1 MQHTHLFMPLALI
14 SAMAAVQ
21 QVYAADEFIVR
32 DIKIDGLVRLTPTN
46 VYGMLP
52 VNAGD
57 RVNDTTIANAI
68 RALYATGLFDDI
80 KASQEADVLIFT
92 VVERP
97 LISKVEFKGNKLI
110 PKEAL
115 EEGLKKMGIAE
126 GEVLKKS
133 ALQTIETELE
143 QQYMQ
148 QGRYDA
154 DVKVITTAKPNNRV
168 DLTVDFVEG
177 KAAKVVDIN
186 IIGNTVFQESEI
198 KQAFAVK
205 ESGWSSIVTR
215 NDRYAREKMAASLEA
230 LRALYLNKG
239 YINFNITNSNLNLS
253 EDKKNI
259 FVEVA
264 VEEGEQFKFGETKF
278 LGDALYKP
286 EELKALKIYKDGET
300 YSQEKVNAVKQLLL
314 RKYGNAG
321 YYYAEVNMVPE
332 INKETKLVDLNYYIN
347 PGQQVTVRRINFM
360 GNTKTADEVLR
371 REMRQMEGALAS
383 NEKIDLSKVRLERTG
398 FFKTVDI
405 KPARI
410 PNVSDQVD
418 LNINVEEQ
426 HSGTSTLAVGF
437 SQSGGVTFQAG
448 LSQTNF
454 LGTGNSVAIDLS
466 RSETQDYYNLSVT
479 DPYFTIDGVRRGYN
493 MYYRKTKLDDNYNVN
508 NYVTDS
514 LGGGITFGY
523 PIDENQSI
531 SAGLNI
537 DQTDVTTGPYVS
549 TYVRDYLLANGGKAK
564 GQGKYCSTDKL
575 MSQREIEKARDG
587 VNYVEPNPIPAGYDD
602 ALCVNTANA
611 NADVGFTPFDNQFGG
626 DFLTYNLNLGWSF
639 NTLNRPVFP
648 TNGMSHRVNAE
659 IALPGSDVEYQ
670 KLTYDAQAF
679 LPLPYD
685 FVLRGYGKLGYGN
698 DLPFYKNFYAGG
710 FGSVRGYDNSTLGPK
725 YPAVTNNESRNIDY
739 NPEEV
744 GGNALIQ
751 FGAELALPLPFKGDW
766 TRQVRPVLFAE
777 GAQVFDT
784 QCSIPSG
791 KLYLAG
797 TPTDPGVDAKKYCED
812 NFGFDAENMRYSV
825 GVGFTWIT
833 MIGPLSLSYA
843 YPLNDKPGDQTK
855 NIQFEI
861 GRTF

>member
-1 MQHTHLFMPLALI
+1 MQHTHLFMPLALV
-14 SAMAAVQ
+14 SAMAATQ
-21 QVYAADEFIVR
+21 QVYAADEFIAR
-32 DIKIDGLVRLTPTN
+32 DIKIDGLVRLTPAN
-46 VYGMLP
+46 VYGMIP
-52 VNAGD
+52 VNSGD
-57 RVNDTTIANAI
+57 RVNEAVLANAI
-68 RALYATGLFDDI
+68 RSLYATGLFDDI
-80 KASQEADVLIFT
+80 QASRDADTLVFK

-97 LISKVEFKGNKLI
+97 IISKVEFKGNKLI

-115 EEGLKKMGIAE
+115 EDGLKKMGVAE

-133 ALQTIETELE
+133 ALQTLESELE

-154 DVKVITTAKPNNRV
+154 DVRVITTARPNNRV
-168 DLTVDFVEG
+168 DLTVEFVEG

-186 IIGNTVFQESEI
+186 IIGNTVFKESDI

-205 ESGWSSIVTR
+205 ESSWSSIVTR

-239 YINFNITNSNLNLS
+239 YINFNITNSSLNLS
-253 EDKKNI
+253 EDKKHI
-259 FVEVA
+259 FVEVS
-264 VEEGEQFKFGETKF
+264 VDEGEQFKFGESKF

-286 EELKALKIYKDGET
+286 EELTALKIYKDGET

-321 YYYAEVNMVPE
+321 YYYAEVNIVPQ
-332 INKETKLVDLNYYIN
+332 IDKETKLVDLNYYIN
-347 PGQQVTVRRINFM
+347 PGQQVTVRRINFA
-360 GNTKTADEVLR
+360 GNSKTADEVLR

-398 FFKTVDI
+398 FFKTVDV
-405 KPARI
+405 KPVRI
-410 PNVSDQVD
+410 PNVPDQID
-418 LNINVEEQ
+418 LNVNVEEQ

-454 LGTGNSVAIDLS
+454 LGTGNAVSIDLS
-466 RSETQDYYNLSVT
+466 RSQTQDYYNLSVT

-508 NYVTDS
+508 KYVTDS
-514 LGGGITFGY
+514 FGGGINFGY

-537 DQTDVTTGPYVS
+537 DQTEVTTGNRVS
-549 TYVRDYLLANGGKAK
+549 TYIRDYLLENGGKEI
-564 GQGKYCSTDKL
+564 GSSNYCIDNNDPCGTKL
-575 MSQREIEKARDG
+575 KADR
-587 VNYVEPNPIPAGYDD
+587 
-602 ALCVNTANA
+602 
-611 NADVGFTPFDNQFGG
+611 FSG
-626 DFLTYNLNLGWSF
+626 DYLTYNLNLGWSY
-639 NTLNRPVFP
+639 NTLNRPIFP

-659 IALPGSDVEYQ
+659 IALPGSDVEFQ
-670 KLTYDAQAF
+670 KVTYDAQAYF
-679 LPLPYD
+679 PLGHD
-685 FVLRGYGKLGYGN
+685 FVLRGYSKLGFGN

-710 FGSVRGYDNSTLGPK
+710 YGSVRGYDNSTLGPK
-725 YPAVTNNESRNIDY
+725 YDSVYAEHNSLENFDL
-739 NPEEV
+739 EEV
-744 GGNALIQ
+744 GGNALVR
-751 FGAELALPLPFKGDW
+751 FGTELALPVPFKGDW
-766 TRQVRPVLFAE
+766 TRQVRPVVFAE

-784 QCSIPSG
+784 QCDVSSSAD
-791 KLYLAG
+791 LR
-797 TPTDPGVDAKKYCED
+797 KYCKD
-812 NFGFDAENMRYSV
+812 NYGFDFGEMRYSV

-843 YPLNDKPGDQTK
+843 YPLNDKQGDDTK

>member
-1 MQHTHLFMPLALI
+1 MQHTHLFMPLALV

-32 DIKIDGLVRLTPTN
+32 DIQIDGLVRLTPAN
-46 VYGMLP
+46 VYGMIP
-52 VNAGD
+52 VNSGD
-57 RVNDTTIANAI
+57 RVNDATIANAI
-68 RALYATGLFDDI
+68 RSLYATGLFDDI
-80 KASQEADVLIFT
+80 KAAQQGDTLVFQ

-97 LISKVEFKGNKLI
+97 IISTVEFKGNKLI

-115 EEGLKKMGIAE
+115 EEGLKKMGVAE

-133 ALQTIETELE
+133 ALQTLESELE

-154 DVKVITTAKPNNRV
+154 DVKVITTERPNNRV
-168 DLTVDFVEG
+168 DLTIEFIEG
-177 KAAKVVDIN
+177 KAAKVFDIN
-186 IIGNTVFQESEI
+186 IIGNTVFKDSEI

-205 ESGWSSIVTR
+205 ESGWASVISR

-230 LRALYLNKG
+230 LRALYLNRG
-239 YINFNITNSNLNLS
+239 YINFNINNSSLNLS
-253 EDKKNI
+253 EDKQHI
-259 FVEVA
+259 FIEVSID
-264 VEEGEQFKFGETKF
+264 EGEQFKFGQTKF
-278 LGDALYKP
+278 LGDALYAP
-286 EELKALKIYKDGET
+286 EELKALQIYKDGET

-321 YYYAEVNMVPE
+321 YYYAEVNVVPQ
-332 INKETKLVDLNYYIN
+332 INEETKQVDLNYYIN
-347 PGQQVTVRRINFM
+347 PGQQVTVRRINFS

-405 KPARI
+405 KPVRV
-410 PNVSDQVD
+410 PNVPDQVD
-418 LNINVEEQ
+418 LNVAVEEQ

-454 LGTGNSVAIDLS
+454 LGTGNAVSIDLS

-493 MYYRKTKLDDNYNVN
+493 MYYRKTKLDDDYNVN

-514 LGGGITFGY
+514 FGGGINFGY

-537 DQTDVTTGPYVS
+537 DNTEVTTGPFVS
-549 TYVRDYLLANGGKAK
+549 TYVRDYLLANGGR
-564 GQGKYCSTDKL
+564 GTNL
-575 MSQREIEKARDG
+575 REDACIGNTTALYEDPNEPGRITGYRCDG
-587 VNYVEPNPIPAGYDD
+587 EQVDFEDE
-602 ALCVNTANA
+602 
-611 NADVGFTPFDNQFGG
+611 FKG
-626 DFLTYNLNLGWSF
+626 DFLTYNLSLGWSY
-639 NTLNRPVFP
+639 NTLNRPIFP
-648 TNGMSHRVNAE
+648 TTGMSHRVNAE

-670 KLTYDAQAF
+670 KVTYDAQAYY
-679 LPLPYD
+679 PLGKD
-685 FVLRGYGKLGYGN
+685 FVLRGYGKVGFGN
-698 DLPFYKNFYAGG
+698 DLPFYKNYYAGG
-710 FGSVRGYDNSTLGPK
+710 YGSVRGYDNSTLGPK
-725 YPAVTNNESRNIDY
+725 YPGVTSNETKTRDY
-739 NPEEV
+739 SPEEV
-744 GGNALIQ
+744 GGNALVQ
-751 FGAELALPLPFKGDW
+751 FGTELALPVPFKGDW
-766 TRQVRPVLFAE
+766 ARQVRPVIFAE

-784 QCSIPSG
+784 QCDVPQG
-791 KLYLAG
+791 MLYWEGGAN
-797 TPTDPGVDAKKYCED
+797 DDGVDARQYCKD
-812 NFGFDAENMRYSV
+812 NYGFDFGNMRYSV

-843 YPLNDKPGDQTK
+843 YPLNEKPGDETK

>member
-1 MQHTHLFMPLALI
+1 MQHTHLFMPLALV
-14 SAMAAVQ
+14 SAMAATQ
-21 QVYAADEFIVR
+21 QIYAADEFIAR
-32 DIKIDGLVRLTPTN
+32 DIKIDGLVRLTPAN
-46 VYGMLP
+46 VYGMIP
-52 VNAGD
+52 VNSGD
-57 RVNDTTIANAI
+57 RVNEAVLANAI
-68 RALYATGLFDDI
+68 RSLYATGLFDDI
-80 KASQEADVLIFT
+80 QASRQADILVFK

-97 LISKVEFKGNKLI
+97 IISKVEFKGNKLI

-115 EEGLKKMGIAE
+115 EDGLKKMGVAE

-133 ALQTIETELE
+133 ALQTLESELE

-154 DVKVITTAKPNNRV
+154 DVRVITTARPNNRV
-168 DLTVDFVEG
+168 DLTVEFVEG

-186 IIGNTVFQESEI
+186 IIGNTVFKESDI

-205 ESGWSSIVTR
+205 ESSWSSIVTR

-239 YINFNITNSNLNLS
+239 YINFNITNSSLNLS
-253 EDKKNI
+253 EDKKHI
-259 FVEVA
+259 FVEVS
-264 VEEGEQFKFGETKF
+264 VDEGEQFKFGESKF

-286 EELKALKIYKDGET
+286 EELTALQIYKDGET

-321 YYYAEVNMVPE
+321 YYYAEVNIVPQ
-332 INKETKLVDLNYYIN
+332 IDKETKLVDLNYYIN
-347 PGQQVTVRRINFM
+347 PGQQVTVRRINFV
-360 GNTKTADEVLR
+360 GNSKTADEVLR

-398 FFKTVDI
+398 FFKTVDV
-405 KPARI
+405 KPVRI
-410 PNVSDQVD
+410 PNVPDQID
-418 LNINVEEQ
+418 LNVNVEEQ

-454 LGTGNSVAIDLS
+454 LGTGNAVSIDLS

-514 LGGGITFGY
+514 FGGGINFGY

-537 DQTDVTTGPYVS
+537 DQTEVTTGPYVS
-549 TYVRDYLLANGGKAK
+549 TYVRDYLLANGGKTTKSEPYCLDANLPVGGTCSNWSDPK
-564 GQGKYCSTDKL
+564 G
-575 MSQREIEKARDG
+575 IEFK
-587 VNYVEPNPIPAGYDD
+587 
-602 ALCVNTANA
+602 
-611 NADVGFTPFDNQFGG
+611 G
-626 DFLTYNLNLGWSF
+626 DFLTYNLNLGWSY
-639 NTLNRPVFP
+639 NTLNRPIFP

-659 IALPGSDVEYQ
+659 IALPGSDVEFQ
-670 KLTYDAQAF
+670 KVTYDAQAYF
-679 LPLPYD
+679 PLGHD
-685 FVLRGYGKLGYGN
+685 FVLRGYGKLGFGN

-710 FGSVRGYDNSTLGPK
+710 YGSVRGYDNSTLGPK
-725 YPAVTNNESRNIDY
+725 YDGVYFNDRGQKDPS
-739 NPEEV
+739 PEEV
-744 GGNALIQ
+744 GGNALVQ
-751 FGAELALPLPFKGDW
+751 FGTELALPVPFKGDW
-766 TRQVRPVLFAE
+766 TRQVRPVIFAE

-784 QCSIPSG
+784 QCDVQATSEG
-791 KLYLAG
+791 RQ
-797 TPTDPGVDAKKYCED
+797 YCKD
-812 NFGFDAENMRYSV
+812 NYGFDFGEMRYSV
-825 GVGFTWIT
+825 GLGFTWIT

-843 YPLNDKPGDQTK
+843 YPLNDKDGDDTK

>member
-14 SAMAAVQ
+14 SAMATVQ
-21 QVYAADEFIVR
+21 QVYAAEDYIVR
-32 DIKIDGLVRLTPTN
+32 DIKVDGLVRLTPAN
-46 VYGMLP
+46 VYGMIPL
-52 VNAGD
+52 NSGD
-57 RVNDTTIANAI
+57 RVSDAALANAI
-68 RALYATGLFDDI
+68 RSLYATGLFDDI
-80 KASQEADVLIFT
+80 KTEKQGDTLVFK

-115 EEGLKKMGIAE
+115 EEGLKKMGITE

-133 ALQTIETELE
+133 ALQTVESELE

-154 DVKVITTAKPNNRV
+154 DVKVVTTAKPNNRV
-168 DLTVDFVEG
+168 DLTIEFVEG

-186 IIGNTVFQESEI
+186 IIGNTVFKESEI
-198 KQAFAVK
+198 ELAFAVK
-205 ESGWSSIVTR
+205 ESGWTSIISR
-215 NDRYAREKMAASLEA
+215 NDRYAREKMAASLES

-239 YINFNITNSNLNLS
+239 YINFNINHSSLNLS

-259 FVEVA
+259 FVEVS
-264 VEEGEQFKFGETKF
+264 VDEGEQFKFGETKF
-278 LGDALYKP
+278 LGDALYTP
-286 EELKALKIYKDGET
+286 AELKALQIYKDGDI

-321 YYYAEVNMVPE
+321 YYYAEVNVVPQ
-332 INKETKLVDLNYYIN
+332 IDKETHLVDLNYYVN
-347 PGQQVTVRRINFM
+347 PGQQVTVRRINFT

-405 KPARI
+405 KPARV
-410 PNVSDQVD
+410 PNTADQVD

-454 LGTGNSVAIDLS
+454 LGTGNSVSIDLS

-493 MYYRKTKLDDNYNVN
+493 MYYRKTKLDEDYNVN

-514 LGGGITFGY
+514 FGGGINFGY
-523 PIDENQSI
+523 PIDENQSV

-537 DQTDVTTGPYVS
+537 DQTEVTTGNGVS
-549 TYVRDYLLANGGKAK
+549 TYVRDYLLANDGKEI
-564 GQGKYCSTDKL
+564 GKSEYCID
-575 MSQREIEKARDG
+575 
-587 VNYVEPNPIPAGYDD
+587 
-602 ALCVNTANA
+602 TA
-611 NADVGFTPFDNQFGG
+611 DPCTKQSKPDRFSG
-626 DFLTYNLNLGWSF
+626 DYLTYNLNLGWSY

-648 TNGMSHRVNAE
+648 TSGMSHRVNGE

-670 KLTYDAQAF
+670 KITYDAQAF
-679 LPLPYD
+679 QPLGKG
-685 FVLRGYGKLGYGN
+685 FVLRGYGKLG
-698 DLPFYKNFYAGG
+698 
-710 FGSVRGYDNSTLGPK
+710 
-725 YPAVTNNESRNIDY
+725 
-739 NPEEV
+739 
-744 GGNALIQ
+744 
-751 FGAELALPLPFKGDW
+751 
-766 TRQVRPVLFAE
+766 
-777 GAQVFDT
+777 
-784 QCSIPSG
+784 
-791 KLYLAG
+791 
-797 TPTDPGVDAKKYCED
+797 
-812 NFGFDAENMRYSV
+812 
-825 GVGFTWIT
+825 
-833 MIGPLSLSYA
+833 
-843 YPLNDKPGDQTK
+843 
-855 NIQFEI
+855 
-861 GRTF
+861 

>member
-1 MQHTHLFMPLALI
+1 MQHTHLFMPLALV
-14 SAMAAVQ
+14 SAMAVAQ
-21 QVYAADEFIVR
+21 QVYAADEFIVQ
-32 DIKIDGLVRLTPTN
+32 DIKFDGLVRLTPEN
-46 VYGMLP
+46 VYGLVP
-52 VNAGD
+52 INSGD
-57 RVNDTTIANAI
+57 RVNDPVIANAI
-68 RALYATGLFDDI
+68 RSLYASGLFDDI
-80 KASQEADVLIFT
+80 KAVQQGNTLVFQ

-97 LISKVEFKGNKLI
+97 VISKIELKGNKLI

-115 EEGLKKMGIAE
+115 EEGLKKMGLAE

-154 DVKVITTAKPNNRV
+154 DITVTTTPRPNNRV
-168 DLTVDFVEG
+168 ELLVDFVEG
-177 KAAKVVDIN
+177 KAAKVFDIN
-186 IIGNTVFQESEI
+186 IIGNTVFKESDI

-205 ESGWSSIVTR
+205 ESGWSSVISR

-230 LRALYLNKG
+230 LRAMYLNRG
-239 YINFNITNSNLNLS
+239 YINFNITNSSLNLS
-253 EDKKNI
+253 EDKKHVFI
-259 FVEVA
+259 EVS
-264 VEEGEQFKFGETKF
+264 VDEGEQFKFGQTKF
-278 LGDALYKP
+278 LGDALYKT
-286 EELKALKIYKDGET
+286 EELQALQLFKEGET
-300 YSQEKVNAVKQLLL
+300 YSQEKVNAVKQLLQ

-321 YYYAEVNMVPE
+321 YYYAEVNIVPQ
-332 INKETKLVDLNYYIN
+332 INNETKLVDLNYYIN
-347 PGQQVTVRRINFM
+347 PGQQVTVRRINFT

-410 PNVSDQVD
+410 PGAPDQVD
-418 LNINVEEQ
+418 LNVAVEEQ

-454 LGTGNSVAIDLS
+454 LGTGNSVSIDLS
-466 RSETQDYYNLSVT
+466 RSETQDYYNLSVM

-493 MYYRKTKLDDNYNVN
+493 MYYRKTKLDDDYNVN

-514 LGGGITFGY
+514 FGGGINLGY
-523 PIDENQSI
+523 PIDENQSV
-531 SAGLNI
+531 SLGLNI
-537 DQTDVTTGPYVS
+537 DQTEVTTGPYVS
-549 TYVRDYLLANGGKAK
+549 TYVRDYLLNNGGNETGSPGRYCPDGLLNAAD
-564 GQGKYCSTDKL
+564 GTCGPNNASWVSFPDEFQG
-575 MSQREIEKARDG
+575 E
-587 VNYVEPNPIPAGYDD
+587 
-602 ALCVNTANA
+602 
-611 NADVGFTPFDNQFGG
+611 
-626 DFLTYNLNLGWSF
+626 FLTYNLNLGWSY
-639 NTLNRPVFP
+639 NTLNRPMFP
-648 TNGMSHRVNAE
+648 TTGMAHRVNAE

-670 KLTYDAQAF
+670 KVTYDAQAF
-679 LPLPYD
+679 FPLGKD

-710 FGSVRGYDNSTLGPK
+710 FGSVRGYENSTLGPK
-725 YPAVTNNESRNIDY
+725 YPGVTYSESRVQDND
-739 NPEEV
+739 PEEV
-744 GGNALIQ
+744 GGNALVQ
-751 FGAELALPLPFKGDW
+751 FGTELVLPVPFKGDW
-766 TRQVRPVLFAE
+766 ARQVRPVIFAE

-784 QCSIPSG
+784 NCDVPRG
-791 KLYLAG
+791 NLYLN
-797 TPTDPGVDAKKYCED
+797 PQNTDVDAKQYCKD
-812 NFGFDAENMRYSV
+812 NFGFDAGNMRYSV
-825 GVGFTWIT
+825 GAGFTWIT

-843 YPLNDKPGDQTK
+843 YPLNDKDGDDTK

>member
-1 MQHTHLFMPLALI
+1 MQHTHLFMPLALV
-14 SAMAAVQ
+14 SAMTAAQ
-21 QVYAADEFIVR
+21 QVYAADDFIVQDVR
-32 DIKIDGLVRLTPTN
+32 VDGLVRLTPES

-52 VNAGD
+52 VTSGD
-57 RVNDTTIANAI
+57 RVNDPVIANAI
-68 RALYATGLFDDI
+68 RTLYATGLFDDI
-80 KASQEADVLIFT
+80 KAAQEGNTLVFK

-97 LISKVEFKGNKLI
+97 VISKIEMKGNKLI

-115 EEGLKKMGIAE
+115 QEGLKKMGLAE
-126 GEVLKKS
+126 GEVLKQS
-133 ALQTIETELE
+133 ALQTVETELE

-154 DVKVITTAKPNNRV
+154 NVTVTTTPKPNNRV
-168 DLTVDFVEG
+168 DLLIEFEEG
-177 KAAKVVDIN
+177 KAAKVFDIN
-186 IIGNTVFQESEI
+186 IIGNTVFKDSEI

-205 ESGWSSIVTR
+205 ESGWSSVVSR

-230 LRALYLNKG
+230 LRAMYLNKG
-239 YINFNITNSNLNLS
+239 YINFNITNSSLNLS
-253 EDKKNI
+253 EDKKHVFI
-259 FVEVA
+259 EVT
-264 VEEGEQFKFGETKF
+264 VDEGEQFKFGQTKF
-278 LGDALYKP
+278 LGDALYTQD
-286 EELKALKIYKDGET
+286 ELKPLQLYKDGDL
-300 YSQEKVNAVKQLLL
+300 YSQEKVNGVKQLML

-321 YYYAEVNMVPE
+321 YYFAEVNVVPE
-332 INKETKLVDLNYYIN
+332 INNQTKVVDLNYYIN
-347 PGQQVTVRRINFM
+347 PGQQVKVRRINFT
-360 GNTKTADEVLR
+360 GNSKTADEVLR

-410 PNVSDQVD
+410 PNSPDQID
-418 LNINVEEQ
+418 LNVNVEEQ

-454 LGTGNSVAIDLS
+454 LGTGNSVSVDLS

-493 MYYRKTKLDDNYNVN
+493 MYYRKTKLNEDYNVN

-514 LGGGITFGY
+514 FGGGINFGY

-537 DQTDVTTGPYVS
+537 DQTKVTAGSYVA
-549 TYVRDYLLANGGKAK
+549 TYVRDYLLANSGKA
-564 GQGKYCSTDKL
+564 TDKG
-575 MSQREIEKARDG
+575 E
-587 VNYVEPNPIPAGYDD
+587 Y
-602 ALCVNTANA
+602 CVAWDQTTK
-611 NADVGFTPFDNQFGG
+611 DCTQYEQFDNAFEGE
-626 DFLTYNLNLGWSF
+626 FLTYNLNLGWSY

-648 TNGMSHRVNAE
+648 TSGMSHRVNGE
-659 IALPGSDVEYQ
+659 IALPGSDAEYQ
-670 KLTYDAQAF
+670 KITYDAQAF
-679 LPLPYD
+679 FPLGKD

-725 YPAVTNNESRNIDY
+725 YPGVTYNESKTQDY
-739 NPEEV
+739 DPEEV
-744 GGNALIQ
+744 GGNALVQ

-784 QCSIPSG
+784 QCNIPRG
-791 KLYLAG
+791 NLYLNPSNPA
-797 TPTDPGVDAKKYCED
+797 VDAKKYCED
-812 NFGFDAENMRYSV
+812 NFGFDMNNMRYSV
-825 GVGFTWIT
+825 GAGFTWIT

-843 YPLNDKPGDQTK
+843 FPLNDKAGDQTK
-855 NIQFEI
+855 EIQFEI

>member
-1 MQHTHLFMPLALI
+1 MQHTHLFMPLALV
-14 SAMAAVQ
+14 SAMAVAQ
-21 QVYAADEFIVR
+21 QVYAADEFIVQ
-32 DIKIDGLVRLTPTN
+32 DIKFDGLVRLTPEN
-46 VYGMLP
+46 VYGLVP
-52 VNAGD
+52 INSGD
-57 RVNDTTIANAI
+57 RVNDPVIANAI
-68 RALYATGLFDDI
+68 RSLYASGLFDDI
-80 KASQEADVLIFT
+80 KAVQQGNTLVFQ

-97 LISKVEFKGNKLI
+97 VISKIELKGNKLI

-115 EEGLKKMGIAE
+115 EDGLKKMGLAE

-133 ALQTIETELE
+133 ALQTVETELE

-154 DVKVITTAKPNNRV
+154 DVTVTTTARPNNRV
-168 DLTVDFVEG
+168 ELLIDFIEG
-177 KAAKVVDIN
+177 KAAKVFDIN
-186 IIGNTVFQESEI
+186 IIGNTVFKESDI

-205 ESGWSSIVTR
+205 ESSWNSVISR

-230 LRALYLNKG
+230 LRAMYLNQG
-239 YINFNITNSNLNLS
+239 YINFNITNSSLNLS
-253 EDKKNI
+253 EDKKNVFI
-259 FVEVA
+259 EVS
-264 VEEGEQFKFGETKF
+264 VYEGEQFKFGQTKY
-278 LGDALYKP
+278 LGDALYQT
-286 EELKALKIYKDGET
+286 EELQALQLFKEGET
-300 YSQEKVNAVKQLLL
+300 YSQEKVNVVKQLLQ

-321 YYYAEVNMVPE
+321 YYYAEVNIVPQ
-332 INKETKLVDLNYYIN
+332 INNETKQVDLNYYIN
-347 PGQQVTVRRINFM
+347 PGQQVTVRRINFT

-410 PNVSDQVD
+410 PGSPDQVD
-418 LNINVEEQ
+418 LNVAVEEQ

-454 LGTGNSVAIDLS
+454 LGTGNSVSIDLS
-466 RSETQDYYNLSVT
+466 RSETQDYYNLSVM

-493 MYYRKTKLDDNYNVN
+493 LYYRKTKLDDDYNVN

-514 LGGGITFGY
+514 LGGGINFGY
-523 PIDENQSI
+523 PIDENQSV
-531 SAGLNI
+531 SLGLTV

-549 TYVRDYLLANGGKAK
+549 TYVADYLERNGGRETKS
-564 GQGKYCSTDKL
+564 GEYCPQPLVPITDSAGNL
-575 MSQREIEKARDG
+575 TGYEPC
-587 VNYVEPNPIPAGYDD
+587 PNPISYGQEFK
-602 ALCVNTANA
+602 
-611 NADVGFTPFDNQFGG
+611 GEFF
-626 DFLTYNLNLGWSF
+626 TYNLNLGWSY
-639 NTLNRPVFP
+639 NTLNRPMFP
-648 TNGMSHRVNAE
+648 TRGMSHRVNGE

-679 LPLPYD
+679 FPLGKD

-710 FGSVRGYDNSTLGPK
+710 FGSVRGFENSTLGPK
-725 YPAVTNNESRNIDY
+725 YPGVYFSDTGQNDPS
-739 NPEEV
+739 PEEV
-744 GGNALIQ
+744 GGNALVQ
-751 FGAELALPLPFKGDW
+751 FGTELVLPVPFKGDW
-766 TRQVRPVLFAE
+766 ARQVRPVIFAE

-784 QCSIPSG
+784 QCDVSSENIFVNGASVNG
-791 KLYLAG
+791 KQ
-797 TPTDPGVDAKKYCED
+797 YCKD
-812 NFGFDAENMRYSV
+812 NFGFDADNMRYSV
-825 GVGFTWIT
+825 GAGFTWIT

-843 YPLNDKPGDQTK
+843 YPLNKKDGDETK

>member
-1 MQHTHLFMPLALI
+1 MKLRRRWNKLTAEKTGMQHTHLFMPLALV
-14 SAMAAVQ
+14 SAMAAAQ
-21 QVYAADEFIVR
+21 QVYAADDFIAQDV
-32 DIKIDGLVRLTPTN
+32 KVEGLVRLTPES

-52 VNAGD
+52 ITSGD
-57 RVNDTTIANAI
+57 RVNDPVIANAI
-68 RALYATGLFDDI
+68 RTLYATGLFDDI
-80 KASQEADVLIFT
+80 KSAQEGNTLVFK

-97 LISKVEFKGNKLI
+97 VISKIEMKGNKLI

-115 EEGLKKMGIAE
+115 EEGLKKMGLAE
-126 GEVLKKS
+126 GEVLKQS
-133 ALQTIETELE
+133 ALQTVETELE

-154 DVKVITTAKPNNRV
+154 DVTVTTTPKPNNRV
-168 DLTVDFVEG
+168 DLLIEFAEG

-186 IIGNTVFQESEI
+186 VIGNTVFKDSDI

-205 ESGWSSIVTR
+205 ESGWSSIVSR

-230 LRALYLNKG
+230 LRAMYLNKG
-239 YINFNITNSNLNLS
+239 YINFNITNSSLNLS
-253 EDKKNI
+253 EDKKHVFI
-259 FVEVA
+259 EVS
-264 VEEGEQFKFGETKF
+264 VDEGEQFKFGQTKF
-278 LGDALYKP
+278 LGDALYTTD
-286 EELKALKIYKDGET
+286 ELKPLQLYKDGDL
-300 YSQEKVNAVKQLLL
+300 YSQEKVNGVKQLML

-321 YYYAEVNMVPE
+321 FYFAEVNVVPE
-332 INKETKLVDLNYYIN
+332 INNETKIVDLNYYIN
-347 PGQQVTVRRINFM
+347 PGQQVTVRRINFA
-360 GNTKTADEVLR
+360 GNSKTADEVLR

-398 FFKTVDI
+398 YFKTVDI

-410 PNVSDQVD
+410 PNSPDQID
-418 LNINVEEQ
+418 LNVNVEEQ

-437 SQSGGVTFQAG
+437 SQSGGITFQAG

-454 LGTGNSVAIDLS
+454 LGTGNSVSIDLS

-493 MYYRKTKLDDNYNVN
+493 MYYRKTKLDDDYNVN

-514 LGGGITFGY
+514 LGGGINFGY

-537 DQTDVTTGPYVS
+537 DQTKVTTGPYVS
-549 TYVRDYLLANGGKAK
+549 TYVRDYLLANGGKA
-564 GQGKYCSTDKL
+564 TDKGSYCPADSSGN
-575 MSQREIEKARDG
+575 SQLTVPVYDTDG
-587 VNYVEPNPIPAGYDD
+587 TTVLSYTCAVPEVTYD
-602 ALCVNTANA
+602 NA
-611 NADVGFTPFDNQFGG
+611 FEG
-626 DFLTYNLNLGWSF
+626 DFLTYNLNLGWSY
-639 NTLNRPVFP
+639 NTLNRPIFP
-648 TNGMSHRVNAE
+648 TSGMSHRVNAE

-679 LPLPYD
+679 FPLGKD

-725 YPAVTNNESRNIDY
+725 YPGVTYNETNTKDY
-739 NPEEV
+739 DPEEV

-784 QCSIPSG
+784 QCDIPKG
-791 KLYLAG
+791 TLYLNSSNTA
-797 TPTDPGVDAKKYCED
+797 VNAKSYCED
-812 NFGFDAENMRYSV
+812 NFGFDMNNMRYSV
-825 GVGFTWIT
+825 GAGFTWIT

-843 YPLNDKPGDQTK
+843 FPLNDKAGDDTK
-855 NIQFEI
+855 EIQFEI

>member
-1 MQHTHLFMPLALI
+1 MQHTHLFMPLALV
-14 SAMAAVQ
+14 SAMAVAQ
-21 QVYAADEFIVR
+21 QVYAADEFIVQ
-32 DIKIDGLVRLTPTN
+32 DIKFDGLVRLTPEN
-46 VYGMLP
+46 VYGLVP
-52 VNAGD
+52 INSGD
-57 RVNDTTIANAI
+57 RVNDPVIANAI
-68 RALYATGLFDDI
+68 RSLYASGLFDDI
-80 KASQEADVLIFT
+80 KAVQQGNTLVFQ

-97 LISKVEFKGNKLI
+97 VISKIELKGNKLI

-115 EEGLKKMGIAE
+115 EDGLKKMGLAE

-133 ALQTIETELE
+133 ALQTVETELE

-154 DVKVITTAKPNNRV
+154 DVTVTTTARPNNRV
-168 DLTVDFVEG
+168 ELLIDFIEG
-177 KAAKVVDIN
+177 KAAKVFDIN
-186 IIGNTVFQESEI
+186 IIGNTVFKESDI

-205 ESGWSSIVTR
+205 ESSWNSVISR

-230 LRALYLNKG
+230 LRAMYLNQG
-239 YINFNITNSNLNLS
+239 YINFNITNSSLNLS
-253 EDKKNI
+253 EDKKNVFI
-259 FVEVA
+259 EVS
-264 VEEGEQFKFGETKF
+264 VDEGEQFKFGQTKY
-278 LGDALYKP
+278 LGDALYQT
-286 EELKALKIYKDGET
+286 EELQALQLFKEGET
-300 YSQEKVNAVKQLLL
+300 YSQEKVNVVKQLLQ

-321 YYYAEVNMVPE
+321 YYYAEVNIVPQ
-332 INKETKLVDLNYYIN
+332 INNETKQVDLNYYIN
-347 PGQQVTVRRINFM
+347 PGQQVTVRRINFT

-410 PNVSDQVD
+410 PGSPDQVD
-418 LNINVEEQ
+418 LNVAVEEQ

-454 LGTGNSVAIDLS
+454 LGTGNSVSIDLS
-466 RSETQDYYNLSVT
+466 RSETQDYYNLSVM

-493 MYYRKTKLDDNYNVN
+493 MYYRKTKLDDDYNVN

-514 LGGGITFGY
+514 LGGGINFGY
-523 PIDENQSI
+523 PIDENQSV
-531 SAGLNI
+531 SLGLNI
-537 DQTDVTTGPYVS
+537 DNTEVTTGPYVS
-549 TYVRDYLLANGGKAK
+549 TYVRDYLLANGGKPK
-564 GQGKYCSTDKL
+564 GEGQYCSTNTLKSEWDL
-575 MSQREIEKARDG
+575 ARENNPSLPEPADPPEGYYDLLCRDSS
-587 VNYVEPNPIPAGYDD
+587 NRDI
-602 ALCVNTANA
+602 
-611 NADVGFTPFDNQFGG
+611 GFTSFDDKFGG
-626 DFLTYNLNLGWSF
+626 DFLTYNLNLGWSY
-639 NTLNRPVFP
+639 NTLNRPMFP
-648 TNGMSHRVNAE
+648 TSGMSHRVNAE

-679 LPLPYD
+679 FPLGKD

-710 FGSVRGYDNSTLGPK
+710 FGSVRGYENSTLGPK
-725 YPAVTNNESRNIDY
+725 YPGVTYNESRKKDFD
-739 NPEEV
+739 PEEV
-744 GGNALIQ
+744 GGNALVQ
-751 FGAELALPLPFKGDW
+751 FGTELVLPVPFKGDW
-766 TRQVRPVLFAE
+766 ARQVRPVIFAE

-784 QCSIPSG
+784 SCDVPSG
-791 KLYLAG
+791 KLYLTG
-797 TPTDPGVDAKKYCED
+797 EVNDPGIDAKQYCKD
-812 NFGFDAENMRYSV
+812 NFGFDADNMRYSV
-825 GVGFTWIT
+825 GAGFTWIT

-843 YPLNDKPGDQTK
+843 YPLNKKDGDDTK

>member
-1 MQHTHLFMPLALI
+1 MQHTHLFMPLALV
-14 SAMAAVQ
+14 SAMAATQ

-32 DIKIDGLVRLTPTN
+32 DIKIDGLVRLTPAN
-46 VYGMLP
+46 VYGMIP
-52 VNAGD
+52 VNSGD
-57 RVNDTTIANAI
+57 RVNEAVLANAI
-68 RALYATGLFDDI
+68 RSLYATGLFDDI
-80 KASQEADVLIFT
+80 QATREADTLVFK

-97 LISKVEFKGNKLI
+97 IISKVEFKGNKLI

-115 EEGLKKMGIAE
+115 EDGLKKMGVAE

-133 ALQTIETELE
+133 ALQTLESELE

-154 DVKVITTAKPNNRV
+154 DVRVITTARPNNRV
-168 DLTVDFVEG
+168 DLTVEFVEG

-186 IIGNTVFQESEI
+186 IIGNTVFKESEI

-205 ESGWSSIVTR
+205 ESSWSSIVTR

-239 YINFNITNSNLNLS
+239 YINFNITNSSLNLS
-253 EDKKNI
+253 EDKKHI
-259 FVEVA
+259 FVEVS
-264 VEEGEQFKFGETKF
+264 VDEGEQFKFGESKF

-286 EELKALKIYKDGET
+286 EELTALQIYKDGET

-321 YYYAEVNMVPE
+321 YYYAEVNIVPQ
-332 INKETKLVDLNYYIN
+332 IDKETKLVDLNYYIN
-347 PGQQVTVRRINFM
+347 PGQQVTVRRINFA
-360 GNTKTADEVLR
+360 GNSKTADEVLR

-398 FFKTVDI
+398 FFKTVDV
-405 KPARI
+405 KPVRI
-410 PNVSDQVD
+410 PNVPDQID
-418 LNINVEEQ
+418 LNVNVEEQ

-454 LGTGNSVAIDLS
+454 LGTGNAVSIDLS

-493 MYYRKTKLDDNYNVN
+493 MYYRKTKLDDTYNVN

-514 LGGGITFGY
+514 LGGGINFGY

-531 SAGLNI
+531 SAGLII
-537 DQTDVTTGPYVS
+537 DQTEVTTGNGVS
-549 TYVRDYLLANGGKAK
+549 TYIRDYLLENGGKEI
-564 GQGKYCSTDKL
+564 GFSDYCVDSNDPCTTQSKPDRF
-575 MSQREIEKARDG
+575 SGE
-587 VNYVEPNPIPAGYDD
+587 Y
-602 ALCVNTANA
+602 
-611 NADVGFTPFDNQFGG
+611 
-626 DFLTYNLNLGWSF
+626 LTYNLNLGWSY
-639 NTLNRPVFP
+639 NTLNRPIFP

-659 IALPGSDVEYQ
+659 IALPGSDVEFQ
-670 KLTYDAQAF
+670 KVTYDAQAYF
-679 LPLPYD
+679 PLGKD
-685 FVLRGYGKLGYGN
+685 FVLRGYGKLGFGN

-710 FGSVRGYDNSTLGPK
+710 YGSVRGYDNSTLGPK
-725 YPAVTNNESRNIDY
+725 YDSVYAEHNSLENYDL
-739 NPEEV
+739 EEV
-744 GGNALIQ
+744 GGNALVQ
-751 FGAELALPLPFKGDW
+751 FGTELALPVPFKGDW
-766 TRQVRPVLFAE
+766 TRQVRPVIFAE

-784 QCSIPSG
+784 QCDISSSAD
-791 KLYLAG
+791 LR
-797 TPTDPGVDAKKYCED
+797 KYCKD
-812 NFGFDAENMRYSV
+812 NYNFDFGEMRYSV

-843 YPLNDKPGDQTK
+843 YPLNDKQGDDTK

>member
-14 SAMAAVQ
+14 SAMATVQ
-21 QVYAADEFIVR
+21 QVYAAEDYIVR
-32 DIKIDGLVRLTPTN
+32 DIKVDGLVRLTPAN
-46 VYGMLP
+46 VYGMIPL
-52 VNAGD
+52 NSGD
-57 RVNDTTIANAI
+57 RVSDAALANAI
-68 RALYATGLFDDI
+68 RSLYATGLFDDI
-80 KASQEADVLIFT
+80 KTEKQGDTLVFK

-115 EEGLKKMGIAE
+115 EEGLKKMGITE

-133 ALQTIETELE
+133 ALQTVESELE

-154 DVKVITTAKPNNRV
+154 DVKVVTTAKPNNRV
-168 DLTVDFVEG
+168 DLTIEFVEG

-186 IIGNTVFQESEI
+186 IIGNTVFKESEI
-198 KQAFAVK
+198 EQAFAVK
-205 ESGWSSIVTR
+205 ESGWTSIISR
-215 NDRYAREKMAASLEA
+215 NDRYAREKMAASLES

-239 YINFNITNSNLNLS
+239 YINFNINHSSLNLS

-259 FVEVA
+259 FVEVS
-264 VEEGEQFKFGETKF
+264 VDEGEQFKFGETKF
-278 LGDALYKP
+278 LGDALYTP
-286 EELKALKIYKDGET
+286 AELKALQIYKDSDI

-321 YYYAEVNMVPE
+321 YYYAEVNVVPQ
-332 INKETKLVDLNYYIN
+332 IDKETHLVDLNYYVN
-347 PGQQVTVRRINFM
+347 PGQQVTVRRINFT

-405 KPARI
+405 KPARV
-410 PNVSDQVD
+410 PNTADQVD

-437 SQSGGVTFQAG
+437 SQSGGITFQAG

-454 LGTGNSVAIDLS
+454 MGTGNSVAIDLS

-493 MYYRKTKLDDNYNVN
+493 MYYRKTKLDEDYNVN

-514 LGGGITFGY
+514 FGGGINFGY

-537 DQTDVTTGPYVS
+537 DQTEVTTGPYVS
-549 TYVRDYLLANGGKAK
+549 TYVRDYLLANGGKATGSK
-564 GQGKYCSTDKL
+564 GSYC
-575 MSQREIEKARDG
+575 
-587 VNYVEPNPIPAGYDD
+587 PD
-602 ALCVNTANA
+602 ANWDEATSECSATES
-611 NADVGFTPFDNQFGG
+611 FDNEFKG
-626 DFLTYNLNLGWSF
+626 DFLTYNLNLGWSY

-648 TNGMSHRVNAE
+648 TSGMSHRVNGE

-670 KLTYDAQAF
+670 KLTYDAQAYF
-679 LPLPYD
+679 PLGKD

-725 YPAVTNNESRNIDY
+725 YPGVTYSESDDVDY
-739 NPEEV
+739 DPEEV

-751 FGAELALPLPFKGDW
+751 FGTELALPLPFKGDW

-784 QCSIPSG
+784 QCNVSSSTIYVNG
-791 KLYLAG
+791 A
-797 TPTDPGVDAKKYCED
+797 DVDSKQYCKD
-812 NFGFDAENMRYSV
+812 NFGFDVDNMRYSV

-843 YPLNDKPGDQTK
+843 YPLNDKDGDETK

>member
-14 SAMAAVQ
+14 SAMATVQ
-21 QVYAADEFIVR
+21 QVYAAEDYIVR
-32 DIKIDGLVRLTPTN
+32 DIKVDGLVRLTPAN
-46 VYGMLP
+46 VYGMIPL
-52 VNAGD
+52 NSGD
-57 RVNDTTIANAI
+57 RVSDAALANAI
-68 RALYATGLFDDI
+68 RSLYATGLFDDI
-80 KASQEADVLIFT
+80 KTEKQGDTLVFK

-115 EEGLKKMGIAE
+115 EEGLKKMGITE

-133 ALQTIETELE
+133 ALQTVESELE

-154 DVKVITTAKPNNRV
+154 DVKVVTTAKPNNRV
-168 DLTVDFVEG
+168 DLTIEFIEG

-186 IIGNTVFQESEI
+186 IIGNTVFKESEI
-198 KQAFAVK
+198 EQAFAVK
-205 ESGWSSIVTR
+205 ESGWTSIISR
-215 NDRYAREKMAASLEA
+215 NDRYAREKMAASLES

-239 YINFNITNSNLNLS
+239 YINFNINHSSLNLS

-259 FVEVA
+259 FVEVS
-264 VEEGEQFKFGETKF
+264 VDEGEQFKFGETKF
-278 LGDALYKP
+278 LGDALYTP
-286 EELKALKIYKDGET
+286 AELKALQIYKDSDI

-321 YYYAEVNMVPE
+321 YYYAEVNVVPQ
-332 INKETKLVDLNYYIN
+332 IDKETHLVDLNYYVN
-347 PGQQVTVRRINFM
+347 PGQQVTVRRINFT

-405 KPARI
+405 KPARV
-410 PNVSDQVD
+410 PNTADQVD

-437 SQSGGVTFQAG
+437 SQSGGITFQAG

-454 LGTGNSVAIDLS
+454 MGTGNSVAIDLS

-493 MYYRKTKLDDNYNVN
+493 MYYRKTKLDEDYNVN

-514 LGGGITFGY
+514 FGGGINFGY

-537 DQTDVTTGPYVS
+537 DQTEVTTGPYVS
-549 TYVRDYLLANGGKAK
+549 TYVRDYLLANGGKATGSK
-564 GQGKYCSTDKL
+564 GSYC
-575 MSQREIEKARDG
+575 
-587 VNYVEPNPIPAGYDD
+587 PD
-602 ALCVNTANA
+602 ANWDEATSECSATES
-611 NADVGFTPFDNQFGG
+611 FDNEFKG
-626 DFLTYNLNLGWSF
+626 DFLTYNLNLGWSY

-648 TNGMSHRVNAE
+648 TSGMSHRVNGE

-670 KLTYDAQAF
+670 KLTYDAQAYF
-679 LPLPYD
+679 PLGKD

-725 YPAVTNNESRNIDY
+725 YPGVTYSESDDVDY
-739 NPEEV
+739 DPEEV

-751 FGAELALPLPFKGDW
+751 FGTELALPLPFKGDW

-784 QCSIPSG
+784 QCNVSSSTIYVNG
-791 KLYLAG
+791 A
-797 TPTDPGVDAKKYCED
+797 DVDSKQYCKD
-812 NFGFDAENMRYSV
+812 NFGFDVDNMRYSV

-843 YPLNDKPGDQTK
+843 YPLNDKDGDETK

>member
-1 MQHTHLFMPLALI
+1 
-14 SAMAAVQ
+14 MAAVQ

-32 DIKIDGLVRLTPTN
+32 DIQIDGLVRLTPAN
-46 VYGMLP
+46 VYGMIP
-52 VNAGD
+52 VNSGD
-57 RVNDTTIANAI
+57 RVNDATIANAI
-68 RALYATGLFDDI
+68 RSLYATGLFDDI
-80 KASQEADVLIFT
+80 KAAQQGDTLVFQ

-97 LISKVEFKGNKLI
+97 IISKVEFKGNKLI

-115 EEGLKKMGIAE
+115 EEGLKKMGVAE

-133 ALQTIETELE
+133 ALQTLESELE

-154 DVKVITTAKPNNRV
+154 DVKVITTARPNNRV
-168 DLTVDFVEG
+168 DLTIEFIEG
-177 KAAKVVDIN
+177 KAAKVFDIN
-186 IIGNTVFQESEI
+186 IIGNTVFKDSEI

-205 ESGWSSIVTR
+205 ESGWASVISR

-230 LRALYLNKG
+230 LRALYLNRG
-239 YINFNITNSNLNLS
+239 YINFNINNSSLNLS
-253 EDKKNI
+253 EDKQHI
-259 FVEVA
+259 FIEVSID
-264 VEEGEQFKFGETKF
+264 EGEQFKFGQTKF
-278 LGDALYKP
+278 LGDALYAP
-286 EELKALKIYKDGET
+286 EELKALQIYKDGET

-321 YYYAEVNMVPE
+321 YYYAEVNVVPQ
-332 INKETKLVDLNYYIN
+332 INEETKQVDLNYYIN
-347 PGQQVTVRRINFM
+347 PGQQVTVRRINFS

-405 KPARI
+405 KPVRV
-410 PNVSDQVD
+410 PNVPDQVD
-418 LNINVEEQ
+418 LNVAVEEQ

-454 LGTGNSVAIDLS
+454 LGTGNAVSIDLS

-493 MYYRKTKLDDNYNVN
+493 MYYRKTKLDDDYNVN

-514 LGGGITFGY
+514 FGGGINFGY

-537 DQTDVTTGPYVS
+537 DNTEVTTGPFVS
-549 TYVRDYLLANGGKAK
+549 TYVRDYLLANGGR
-564 GQGKYCSTDKL
+564 GTNL
-575 MSQREIEKARDG
+575 REDACIGNTTALYEDPNEPGRITGYRCDG
-587 VNYVEPNPIPAGYDD
+587 EQVDFEDE
-602 ALCVNTANA
+602 
-611 NADVGFTPFDNQFGG
+611 FKG
-626 DFLTYNLNLGWSF
+626 DFLTYNLSLGWSY
-639 NTLNRPVFP
+639 NTLNRPIFP
-648 TNGMSHRVNAE
+648 TTGMSHRVNAE

-670 KLTYDAQAF
+670 KVTYDAQAYY
-679 LPLPYD
+679 PLGKD
-685 FVLRGYGKLGYGN
+685 FVLRGYGKVGFGN
-698 DLPFYKNFYAGG
+698 DLPFYKNYYAGG
-710 FGSVRGYDNSTLGPK
+710 YGSVRGYDNSTLGPK
-725 YPAVTNNESRNIDY
+725 YPGVTSNETKTRDY
-739 NPEEV
+739 SPEEV
-744 GGNALIQ
+744 GGNALVQ
-751 FGAELALPLPFKGDW
+751 FGTELALPVPFKGDW
-766 TRQVRPVLFAE
+766 ARQVRPVIFAE

-784 QCSIPSG
+784 QCDVPQG
-791 KLYLAG
+791 MLYWEGGAN
-797 TPTDPGVDAKKYCED
+797 DDGVDARQYCKD
-812 NFGFDAENMRYSV
+812 NYGFDFGNMRYSV

-843 YPLNDKPGDQTK
+843 YPLNEKPGDETK

>member
-14 SAMAAVQ
+14 SAMATVQ
-21 QVYAADEFIVR
+21 QVYAAEDYIVR
-32 DIKIDGLVRLTPTN
+32 DIKVDGLVRLTPAN
-46 VYGMLP
+46 VYGMIPL
-52 VNAGD
+52 NSGD
-57 RVNDTTIANAI
+57 RVSDAALANAI
-68 RALYATGLFDDI
+68 LSLYATGLFDDI
-80 KASQEADVLIFT
+80 KTEKQGDTLVFK

-115 EEGLKKMGIAE
+115 EEGLKKMGITE

-133 ALQTIETELE
+133 ALQTVESELE

-154 DVKVITTAKPNNRV
+154 DVKVVTTAKPNNRV
-168 DLTVDFVEG
+168 DLTIEFVEG

-186 IIGNTVFQESEI
+186 IIGNTVFKESEI
-198 KQAFAVK
+198 EQAFAVK
-205 ESGWSSIVTR
+205 ESGWTSIISR
-215 NDRYAREKMAASLEA
+215 NDRYAREKMAASLES

-239 YINFNITNSNLNLS
+239 YINFNINHSSLNLS

-259 FVEVA
+259 FVEVS
-264 VEEGEQFKFGETKF
+264 VDEGEQFKFGETKF
-278 LGDALYKP
+278 LGDALYTP
-286 EELKALKIYKDGET
+286 AELKALQIYKDGDI

-321 YYYAEVNMVPE
+321 YYYAEVNVVPQ
-332 INKETKLVDLNYYIN
+332 IDKETHLVDLNYYVN
-347 PGQQVTVRRINFM
+347 PGQQVTVRRINFT

-405 KPARI
+405 KPARV
-410 PNVSDQVD
+410 PNTADQVD

-437 SQSGGVTFQAG
+437 SQSGGMTFQAG
-448 LSQTNF
+448 LSQSNF
-454 LGTGNSVAIDLS
+454 MGTGNSVAIDLS

-493 MYYRKTKLDDNYNVN
+493 MYYRKTKLDDDYNVN

-514 LGGGITFGY
+514 FGGGINFGY
-523 PIDENQSI
+523 PIDENQSV

-537 DQTDVTTGPYVS
+537 DQTEVTTGPYVS
-549 TYVRDYLLANGGKAK
+549 TYVRDYLLANGGKATGSK
-564 GQGKYCSTDKL
+564 GSYCPDANWDDTASTCN
-575 MSQREIEKARDG
+575 Q
-587 VNYVEPNPIPAGYDD
+587 Y
-602 ALCVNTANA
+602 AL
-611 NADVGFTPFDNQFGG
+611 FDNEFKG
-626 DFLTYNLNLGWSF
+626 DFLTYNLNLGWSY

-648 TNGMSHRVNAE
+648 TSGMSHRINGE

-670 KLTYDAQAF
+670 KLTYDAQAYF
-679 LPLPYD
+679 PLGKD

-725 YPAVTNNESRNIDY
+725 YPGVTYSESDDVDY
-739 NPEEV
+739 DPEEV

-751 FGAELALPLPFKGDW
+751 FGTELALPLPFKGDW

-784 QCSIPSG
+784 QCNVSSSTIYVNG
-791 KLYLAG
+791 A
-797 TPTDPGVDAKKYCED
+797 DVDSKQYCKD
-812 NFGFDAENMRYSV
+812 NFGFDVDNMRYSV

-843 YPLNDKPGDQTK
+843 YPLNDKDGDETK

>member
-1 MQHTHLFMPLALI
+1 MHHSHLFMPLALI

-21 QVYAADEFIVR
+21 QVHAADEFIAR
-32 DIKIDGLVRLTPTN
+32 DIRVDGLVRLTQPS
-46 VYGMLP
+46 VLALLP
-52 VNAGD
+52 INSGD
-57 RVNDTTIANAI
+57 RVNDPAIADSI
-68 RALYATGLFDDI
+68 RALYASNLFDDI
-80 KASQEADVLIFT
+80 QASNNNGVLVFKVI
-92 VVERP
+92 ERP
-97 LISKVEFKGNKLI
+97 VISKINFKGNKLI

-115 EEGLKKMGIAE
+115 EDGLKKMGLAE

-133 ALQTIETELE
+133 ALQTLETELE
-143 QQYMQ
+143 QQYAQ

-154 DVKVITTAKPNNRV
+154 DIKVDQVARPNNRV
-168 DLTVDFVEG
+168 DLDINFNEG
-177 KAAKVVDIN
+177 KAAKVFDIN
-186 IIGNTVFQESEI
+186 VIGNTVFKDDEI

-205 ESGWSSIVTR
+205 ESGWLSVISR
-215 NDRYAREKMAASLEA
+215 NDRYAREKMAASLES

-239 YINFNITNSNLNLS
+239 YINFEINSSNLNIS

-259 FVEVA
+259 FIEVS
-264 VEEGEQFKFGETKF
+264 VNEGDQFKFGESKF

-286 EELKALKIYKDGET
+286 DELKALQIYKDDTT

-321 YYYAEVNMVPE
+321 YYYTEVNVVPE
-332 INKETKLVDLNYYIN
+332 INNETHTVDLNYYIN
-347 PGQQVTVRRINFM
+347 PGQQVTVRRINFT
-360 GNTKTADEVLR
+360 GNAKTADEVLR

-398 FFKTVDI
+398 FFSKVDI
-405 KPARI
+405 KPVRV
-410 PNVSDQVD
+410 PNAPDQMD
-418 LNINVEEQ
+418 LNIDVEEQ
-426 HSGTSTLAVGF
+426 HSGTSTLAVGY
-437 SQSGGVTFQAG
+437 SQNGGITFQAG

-454 LGTGNSVAIDLS
+454 LGTGNRVSIDLS

-479 DPYFTIDGVRRGYN
+479 DPYFTIDGVSRGYN
-493 MYYRKTKLDDNYNVN
+493 MYYRKTKLNDDYNVN

-523 PIDENQSI
+523 PIDENQNI

-537 DQTDVTTGPYVS
+537 DQTKVTTGSYVS
-549 TYVRDYLLANGGKAK
+549 TYVRDYLLANGGKATHSSTYCPIDK
-564 GQGKYCSTDKL
+564 IENIVEKDPVTGKDVITGTKCSD
-575 MSQREIEKARDG
+575 IETSYEDEFEGK
-587 VNYVEPNPIPAGYDD
+587 
-602 ALCVNTANA
+602 
-611 NADVGFTPFDNQFGG
+611 
-626 DFLTYNLNLGWSF
+626 FLTYNLNLGWSY
-639 NTLNRPVFP
+639 NTLNRPIFP
-648 TNGMSHRVNAE
+648 TNGTSHRLNAE

-670 KLTYDAQAF
+670 KVTYDAQTYF
-679 LPLPYD
+679 PLGRD

-725 YPAVTNNESRNIDY
+725 YPGVIFNERRTKDY
-739 NPEEV
+739 DPEEV

-751 FGAELALPLPFKGDW
+751 FGTELALPVPFKGDW
-766 TRQVRPVLFAE
+766 ARQIRPVIFAE

-784 QCSIPSG
+784 SCSMATG
-791 KLYLAG
+791 KLYLQG
-797 TPTDPGVDAKKYCED
+797 DSEGFKDPGVEAKQYCKD
-812 NFGFDAENMRYSV
+812 NNDFDLGNMRYSV

-843 YPLNDKPGDQTK
+843 FPLNDKPGDETK